1 MPDAIALRFRGGGR
15 TIDYDPD
22 GLDVQ
27 IGDLVIVETEN
38 GLEAAVAASVIRT
51 SDDTALRKI
60 LRFADDDDLETLATN
75 RQRER
80 EAFRVCRDMIDEHG
94 LEMRLVDARYTFDT
108 QKLLFYFTA
117 DGRVDFRA
125 LVRDLAVVFHR
136 RIELRQIG
144 IRDEARM
151 IGGIAVCG
159 REFCCSTWLQ
169 DFAPVSVR
177 MAKNQNLSMNPTKIS
192 GSCGRLMCC
201 LKFEDDHYT
210 EAHRRAPR
218 INSMVGSP
226 RGSVRVVSVDLLHET
241 AEVELPNAITPE
253 RFRYAFDELDYQR
266 GRSERPSLPPEGERA
281 PRPDPRRGR
290 KARQDDAKLDE
301 TPARADAPPPP
312 RPAPRPLRP
321 VPSARPVQ
329 SARQAAPP
337 PPQAQP
343 LPRPARATTLP
354 QPLPQPPQKEES
366 AAPVEREGSLRSSR
380 RRRGRRR
387 GPGKPAGG
395 FLPHPIDPASLPSAE
410 K

>member
-1 MPDAIALRFRGGGR
+1 MPEAIALRFRGGGR

-27 IGDLVIVETEN
+27 IGDLVIVETDN
-38 GLEAAVAASVIRT
+38 GLEAAVAASVIRE
-51 SDDTALRKI
+51 SDESRLPRI

-94 LEMRLVDARYTFDT
+94 LEMRLVDARYTFDA

-117 DGRVDFRA
+117 DGRIDFRA

-151 IGGIAVCG
+151 IGGVAVCG

-201 LKFEDDHYT
+201 LKFEDEHYT
-210 EAHRRAPR
+210 QAHRQAPR
-218 INSMVGSP
+218 INALVGSP

-241 AEVELPNAITPE
+241 AEVELPNAVTPE

-266 GRSERPSLPPEGERA
+266 AGRGERQSVRAESERER
-281 PRPDPRRGR
+281 RPDPRRGR
-290 KARQDDAKLDE
+290 RAREDDTKPAVSA
-301 TPARADAPPPP
+301 ARAAAPEAPPPP
-312 RPAPRPLRP
+312 
-321 VPSARPVQ
+321 
-329 SARQAAPP
+329 
-337 PPQAQP
+337 PPQQQETSAVQAGSGES
-343 LPRPARATTLP
+343 PRSP
-354 QPLPQPPQKEES
+354 
-366 AAPVEREGSLRSSR
+366 R

-387 GPGKPAGG
+387 SPGKPAGG
-395 FLPHPIDPASLPSAE
+395 FLPHPIDPASLPSSE
-410 K
+410 S